1 MWPKHHLTHNIG
13 GDSNLQWCDF
23 SSVCQIGWQQ
33 SPWDIGLEK
42 MSHLLNMKLGPNW
55 VFRLQALS
63 FYSVQLPIIPN
74 SYHKLFARS
83 LALLW
88 LYGGLTL
95 MRKMCSSCF
104 SEYHSVEHH
113 WGKIIS
119 PFQMQERLLT
129 FMLPMS
135 LQQVLT
141 WPLTLACQSQWV
153 WLAVYQIR
161 SLSIIWVSSPYHC
174 GLAPSCEFLK

>member
-1 MWPKHHLTHNIG
+1 MWLLICVSDRLATLSPGHWSG
-13 GDSNLQWCDF
+13 GDVSATKYETGA
-23 SSVCQIGWQQ
+23 QIE
-33 SPWDIGLEK
+33 SFAC
-42 MSHLLNMKLGPNW
+42 KLW
-55 VFRLQALS
+55 AL
-63 FYSVQLPIIPN
+63 YSIQLPIIPI
-74 SYHKLFARS
+74 SYHKLFTRS

-95 MRKMCSSCF
+95 IRKMCSSCF

-119 PFQMQERLLT
+119 PFQMQERLLMFT
-129 FMLPMS
+129 LPMS

-141 WPLTLACQSQWV
+141 WLLTLACRSQWV

-161 SLSIIWVSSPYHC
+161 SLSIIWVSSTYHC